1 MNYNEFVKTF
11 NGKATDFDYGGSV
24 ECVDLVKMYIYYVF
38 GLKPQAIGNAEAYW
52 RRYEEL
58 PYLKDN
64 FIRIPNT
71 PSFVP
76 QKRRCCC
83 LGFKTRKV
91 WTYSNCNRRRNNKM
105 V

>member
-38 GLKPQAIGNAEAYW
+38 GLKPKAIGNAEAYW

-58 PYLKDN
+58 PYLKDK

-83 LGFKTRKV
+83 LGH
-91 WTYSNCNRRRNNKM
+91 
-105 V
+105 